1 MIYYFDNAA
10 TTQMEPSLTETWRK
24 YSCEEYFNP
33 SALSDHS
40 TSVYKSIEDARKKVA
55 ASLGADAD
63 EIYFTSGG
71 TEADNLA
78 VSGVAGS
85 KKGNI
90 ITSKVEH
97 PAVYN
102 TIKNLK
108 NKGFEIRY
116 VKLDEE
122 GAADGQSLASLID
135 ENTLLVSL
143 MHVNNETGAIN
154 DIQKLASLT
163 KKINK
168 NSLFM
173 SDGVQAYGKLPVKL
187 HSTVVDLY
195 TISGHKVHAPKGIG
209 ALYVKKG
216 VKIAPVFWGGGQ
228 ERNLRSGTENVANIV
243 CLGEI
248 ADKIPHADKNSCVDF
263 KVLKNTILGI
273 VDNSIDDYLNLSKRG
288 IDSLLFLFFKGIKS
302 EVLMRLL
309 ENEGF
314 IVGNGSACSSKNKTS
329 RIADALGVSKSF
341 AEGGIRISFGKY
353 NTPEEAEKLG
363 KAIVRSILFLR
374 GAK

>member
-55 ASLGADAD
+55 SSLEADAD

-78 VSGVAGS
+78 VSGVTGG

-122 GAADGQSLASLID
+122 GAADVQSLASLID

-228 ERNLRSGTENVANIV
+228 E
-243 CLGEI
+243 I
-248 ADKIPHADKNSCVDF
+248 ADKILHTSINSCADFKNS
-263 KVLKNTILGI
+263 KNTILKI
-273 VDNSIDDYLNLSKRG
+273 VDNSIEDYLNLSKHG

-353 NTPEEAEKLG
+353 NTPEESEKLG
-363 KAIVRSILFLR
+363 KAIVRNILFLR

>member
-1 MIYYFDNAA
+1 
-10 TTQMEPSLTETWRK
+10 MEPSLTEIWRK

-78 VSGVAGS
+78 VSGVAGG

-154 DIQKLASLT
+154 DIQKL
-163 KKINK
+163 
-168 NSLFM
+168 
-173 SDGVQAYGKLPVKL
+173 QA
-187 HSTVVDLY
+187 
-195 TISGHKVHAPKGIG
+195 
-209 ALYVKKG
+209 
-216 VKIAPVFWGGGQ
+216 
-228 ERNLRSGTENVANIV
+228 
-243 CLGEI
+243 
-248 ADKIPHADKNSCVDF
+248 
-263 KVLKNTILGI
+263 
-273 VDNSIDDYLNLSKRG
+273 
-288 IDSLLFLFFKGIKS
+288 
-302 EVLMRLL
+302 
-309 ENEGF
+309 
-314 IVGNGSACSSKNKTS
+314 
-329 RIADALGVSKSF
+329 
-341 AEGGIRISFGKY
+341 
-353 NTPEEAEKLG
+353 
-363 KAIVRSILFLR
+363 
-374 GAK
+374 

>member
-1 MIYYFDNAA
+1 
-10 TTQMEPSLTETWRK
+10 
-24 YSCEEYFNP
+24 
-33 SALSDHS
+33 
-40 TSVYKSIEDARKKVA
+40 
-55 ASLGADAD
+55 
-63 EIYFTSGG
+63 
-71 TEADNLA
+71 
-78 VSGVAGS
+78 
-85 KKGNI
+85 
-90 ITSKVEH
+90 
-97 PAVYN
+97 
-102 TIKNLK
+102 
-108 NKGFEIRY
+108 
-116 VKLDEE
+116 
-122 GAADGQSLASLID
+122 
-135 ENTLLVSL
+135 

-187 HSTVVDLY
+187 HSTSVDLY

-209 ALYVKKG
+209 SLYVKKG

>member
-10 TTQMEPSLTETWRK
+10 TTRMEPSLTEIWRK

-78 VSGVAGS
+78 VSGVAGG

-187 HSTVVDLY
+187 HSTAVDLY

-248 ADKIPHADKNSCVDF
+248 ADKILHTSINSCVDF
-263 KVLKNTILGI
+263 KNLKNTILRI
-273 VDNSIDDYLNLSKRG
+273 VDNSIDDCLNLSKRG

-329 RIADALGVSKSF
+329 RISDALGVNKSF
-341 AEGGIRISFGKY
+341 AEGGFRISFGKY

-363 KAIVRSILFLR
+363 KAIVRNILFLR
-374 GAK
+374 GAR

>member
-1 MIYYFDNAA
+1 
-10 TTQMEPSLTETWRK
+10 
-24 YSCEEYFNP
+24 
-33 SALSDHS
+33 
-40 TSVYKSIEDARKKVA
+40 
-55 ASLGADAD
+55 
-63 EIYFTSGG
+63 
-71 TEADNLA
+71 
-78 VSGVAGS
+78 
-85 KKGNI
+85 
-90 ITSKVEH
+90 
-97 PAVYN
+97 
-102 TIKNLK
+102 
-108 NKGFEIRY
+108 
-116 VKLDEE
+116 
-122 GAADGQSLASLID
+122 
-135 ENTLLVSL
+135 
-143 MHVNNETGAIN
+143 
-154 DIQKLASLT
+154 
-163 KKINK
+163 
-168 NSLFM
+168 M

-187 HSTVVDLY
+187 HSTAVDLY

-248 ADKIPHADKNSCVDF
+248 ADKMLHTDKNSCVDF
-263 KVLKNTILGI
+263 KVLKDTILGI
-273 VDNSIDDYLNLSKRG
+273 IDNSIDDYLNLSKRG

-329 RIADALGVSKSF
+329 RISDALGVNKSF

-363 KAIVRSILFLR
+363 KAIVRNILFLR
-374 GAK
+374 GAR